1 MIAAGAQH
9 IERGIHRGL
18 VRRAR
23 NRTQRRRIA
32 RIRITLDWSRISS
45 MKIREKRLNLS
56 MNRATCLV
64 LFTFYIGN
72 GVTSS

>member
-18 VRRAR
+18 VIRAR

-32 RIRITLDWSRISS
+32 RIKMTLD
-45 MKIREKRLNLS
+45 
-56 MNRATCLV
+56 
-64 LFTFYIGN
+64 
-72 GVTSS
+72 